1 MWHVQDVPLN
11 PNIEKLSFSIK
22 KIAGLWAGGSVGGL
36 VGGGRVVKFA
46 DEHREAA
53 ATRRCV
59 ATKGS
64 CCHKG
69 YGARDQ
75 NGDC

>member
-36 VGGGRVVKFA
+36 VGGGRVVKSA
-46 DEHREAA
+46 DEHRKAA
-53 ATRRCV
+53 A
-59 ATKGS
+59 A
-64 CCHKG
+64 
-69 YGARDQ
+69 
-75 NGDC
+75 